1 MRKMKKEMRE
11 MLQHIWEVFGYLDTE
26 VEYYA
31 EKYEITLEEVHEL
44 YNELGIYIGEKYK
57 LEE

>member
-1 MRKMKKEMRE
+1 MKKEMRE
-11 MLQHIWEVFGYLDTE
+11 MLQHIWEVFGYLDNE

-31 EKYEITLEEVHEL
+31 DRYEITLEEVHEL
-44 YNELGIYIGEKYK
+44 YNDLGIYIGEKYK

>member
-1 MRKMKKEMRE
+1 MKKQMRE
-11 MLQHIWEVFGYLDTE
+11 SLQHIWEVFGHLDSE

-31 EKYEITLEEVHEL
+31 ERYEITLEEVHEL
-44 YNELGIYIGEKYK
+44 YNDLGIYIDKKYK